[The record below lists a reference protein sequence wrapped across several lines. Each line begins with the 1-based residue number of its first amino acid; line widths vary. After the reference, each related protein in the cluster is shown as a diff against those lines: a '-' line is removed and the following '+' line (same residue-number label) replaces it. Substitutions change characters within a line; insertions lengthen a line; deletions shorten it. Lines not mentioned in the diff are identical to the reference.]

1 MQRGTFQ
8 WMKSVNK
15 TIVLNKI
22 RKSAPIS
29 RAQIAKETELT
40 PPTVSSI
47 VKELLGQGL
56 IMESESGDSSGGRKP
71 TMLRVCHE
79 AFFVIAL
86 DAGPDRVDCVVSD
99 LGGNVV
105 KRSSDRIDL
114 PTTEDA
120 FLDQLK
126 KSIADII
133 EEAKLDLDKTL
144 GIGLAM
150 HGVVNVETGTSLYA
164 PNLNLTDIPIKARLE
179 EAFELEVIVENDAR
193 AMALGEAW
201 FGNHLESDSML
212 VINFGR
218 GVGAGMIVNGELYHG
233 AQDIAGEVGHMTIDM
248 NGNVC
253 DCGNKG
259 CLQTFATGEAIGRR
273 AEANG
278 EVDESDAAMT
288 GEETERRAG
297 AKSDMAMTGEEPECR
312 AGADKSDTA
321 MTGEMVYKRAD
332 AGEAHYVRVLED
344 TGDII
349 GIALTNLIHIMN
361 PEKIVL
367 GGGVMNAK
375 KFLLPHIKET
385 IANQAL
391 TADAKQTAIAVS
403 ELGDDAT
410 LLGAVSL
417 FLVEVFALK

>member
-288 GEETERRAG
+288 GEEPERRAE
-297 AKSDMAMTGEEPECR
+297 AKSDM
-312 AGADKSDTA
+312 A

-344 TGDII
+344 TGDIM